1 MGAATAA
8 ISDRKAGRSLRGMTD
23 EMLQSKMAKFS
34 KFKGKGG
41 FFGKMYEKFGAR
53 YQSEIDRRSSAANA
67 ASAVGDLQGNFN
79 DLGTRVSELE
89 SKIGE
94 LSSDPTSIESAIE
107 NPVAE
112 EPVVETPTVGA
123 PTPGSTVGSFRRTQ
137 KPNTSWTGSINTVG
151 TLNNGS
157 MFSPLSQKSAN
168 AIYGS
173 ELERNRSLKR

>member
-53 YQSEIDRRSSAANA
+53 YQSEIDRRAAQANA
-67 ASAVGDLQGNFN
+67 QSAMSDMQGNFN
-79 DLGTRVSELE
+79 DLGSRVSNLE
-89 SKIGE
+89 TKMND
-94 LSSDPTSIESAIE
+94 LSQDPTSIESAIE

-112 EPVVETPTVGA
+112 EPVAETPTVGA
-123 PTPGSTVGSFRRTQ
+123 PTPGGAVGSFRRTP
-137 KPNTSWTGSINTVG
+137 KINTVLETVAPSTSMNAIFP
-151 TLNNGS
+151 TLT
-157 MFSPLSQKSAN
+157 QKSAN

-173 ELERNRSLKR
+173 ELQRKRSLKR